1 LKITASVSL
10 LMEYTA
16 FQYNFVLI
24 YFGYDVYI
32 FNWSKH
38 LIMKVSFKNNQK
50 FQLKYLYHFIMLHRL
65 KIIISIIFPM
75 FFGISTINA
84 QLLTD
89 LNTVNLIKKMLIVFI
104 INNSM
109 THKRYIWESKSHIRG
124 IRFYT
129 FSKYF
134 RLIGWIIL
142 YLQQLLSGF
151 RLKVIYFN
159 ALSCQ
164 KKKQSKLRGR
174 ILALWSLCKRNVVKI
189 LRW

>member
-1 LKITASVSL
+1 MKITASVSL

-109 THKRYIWESKSHIRG
+109 THKRYI
-124 IRFYT
+124 
-129 FSKYF
+129 
-134 RLIGWIIL
+134 
-142 YLQQLLSGF
+142 
-151 RLKVIYFN
+151 
-159 ALSCQ
+159 
-164 KKKQSKLRGR
+164 
-174 ILALWSLCKRNVVKI
+174 
-189 LRW
+189 